1 MSEPPPGPRRPEP
14 PLAAGQIRAGVAPLS
29 SADPDQIGEYRLLG
43 RLGAGGQGVV
53 YLGRTP
59 GGRAVAVKVLHPA
72 IAHDDAFRERFR
84 REVLAAQRVS
94 AEYTASVLDANAETD
109 AVWMAT
115 AYSPGLSL
123 QDSVEE
129 FGPLRGTPLQALW
142 YGLLRALD
150 AVHAAGVVHRDL
162 KPSNV
167 LLAGRGPRLIDFGI
181 SSLLDSATL
190 TATGDVFGTPGYM
203 SPEAISGGQVG
214 PLADVFAL
222 GCVMVYAVTGSSPF
236 GRGNAAATLF
246 EILNGTAVIPA
257 ELGEMRRQVEACLV
271 KDPGQRPSTGALLAE
286 IPARSAASV
295 ERLLER
301 GEWLPSL
308 LARATLVRAQLVLDL
323 EEPVAPPAPGPARPL
338 LGDVGSAET
347 DPPTIVTRRELT
359 VRWRPLSS
367 PQPTVPPAMVPMALP
382 EASQD
387 APHGIASVSPPNQ
400 APLVVPPD
408 RQHEAPGPVTFTA
421 PVSADAPPLPRA
433 RRSLWRRRR

>member
-1 MSEPPPGPRRPEP
+1 MASA
-14 PLAAGQIRAGVAPLS
+14 AAGIRTGVVPLS
-29 SADPDQIGEYRLLG
+29 SADPDHIGEYRLLG

-53 YLGRTP
+53 YLGRTR

-84 REVLAAQRVS
+84 REVMAAQRVS
-94 AEYTASVLDANAETD
+94 PEYTAPVLDANAEAD

-123 QDSVEE
+123 QHSVQE
-129 FGPLRGTPLQALW
+129 FGPLRSTPLQALW

-150 AVHAAGVVHRDL
+150 AVHNAGVVHRDL

-181 SSLLDSATL
+181 SSLVDSATL
-190 TATGDVFGTPGYM
+190 TTTGAVIGTPGYM

-236 GRGNAAATLF
+236 ERGSTAATLV
-246 EILNGTAVIPA
+246 EILNATAVVPS
-257 ELGEMRRQVEACLV
+257 ELGEMRRQVESCLV
-271 KDPGQRPSTGALLAE
+271 KDPGQRPSVGALLAD
-286 IPARSAASV
+286 IPAASAARAQ
-295 ERLLER
+295 RLLER

-323 EEPVAPPAPGPARPL
+323 EKPVELPAQGPGRPPTGAVGAAEPPADPPTVVTRRDVTTVLARWGANPAPPTLMPAAPPEPPPAVPVPPVAPVAPP
-338 LGDVGSAET
+338 D
-347 DPPTIVTRRELT
+347 RE
-359 VRWRPLSS
+359 
-367 PQPTVPPAMVPMALP
+367 
-382 EASQD
+382 E
-387 APHGIASVSPPNQ
+387 
-400 APLVVPPD
+400 
-408 RQHEAPGPVTFTA
+408 EAPGPLTFTT
-421 PVSADAPPLPRA
+421 PVSADGPPLPRA
-433 RRSLWRRRR
+433 RRTFWRGRP